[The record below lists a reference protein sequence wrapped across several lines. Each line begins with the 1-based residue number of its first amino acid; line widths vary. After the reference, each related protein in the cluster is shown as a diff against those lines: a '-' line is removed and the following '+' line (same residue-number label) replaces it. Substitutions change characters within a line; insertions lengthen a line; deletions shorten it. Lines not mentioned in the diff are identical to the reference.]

1 MAKGKNKETKVP
13 DKIVKYVDKK
23 LKAAERREEELKWFG
38 YGLADTGVYNG
49 AGYIQQNMCLI
60 PQGNTDSTRAGD
72 ECILKSIQVRL
83 RIKGPQT
90 AVTPYGGLV
99 RCMIFQLK
107 APSTTAVPIT
117 PSVNN
122 LLLADVVTAVRSA
135 MSFRD
140 IDHMSQYVMLYD
152 KVFSTNAQ
160 CTAVGNTNNWVQ
172 SHVINVPLKYA
183 RKSYNFLRV
192 EQNLTE
198 LFGLPS

>member
-1 MAKGKNKETKVP
+1 
-13 DKIVKYVDKK
+13 
-23 LKAAERREEELKWFG
+23 
-38 YGLADTGVYNG
+38 
-49 AGYIQQNMCLI
+49 
-60 PQGNTDSTRAGD
+60 
-72 ECILKSIQVRL
+72 
-83 RIKGPQT
+83 
-90 AVTPYGGLV
+90 
-99 RCMIFQLK
+99 MIFQLK

-183 RKSYNFLRV
+183 RKKLQFSAGG
-192 EQNLTE
+192 TE
-198 LFGLPS
+198 SNGAIGLPS